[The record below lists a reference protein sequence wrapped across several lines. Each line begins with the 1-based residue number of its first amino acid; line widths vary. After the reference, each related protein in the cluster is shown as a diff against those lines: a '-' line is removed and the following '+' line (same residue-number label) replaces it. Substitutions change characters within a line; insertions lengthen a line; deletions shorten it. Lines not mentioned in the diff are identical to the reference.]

1 MDIMKKLLVLLLVLS
16 SLFIEACSSAAKDI
30 HFRSRLPTQEAPL
43 VKMPTDFKI
52 GLDADVENTRFNFQ
66 PTNNLVANYNLDNDS
81 NYFSNPS
88 FINGIDIDLNLR
100 KMYEM
105 LYVKT
110 SLSVDYAELQF
121 NPGPLIKLEEPWFLN
136 LNLGFYKTA
145 AFISTGTEGCTF
157 FCSSSDRSSDL
168 LKEQNIQT
176 SQSGTEK
183 KIGAQVGY
191 RFSDSAIL
199 MLSYQ
204 WMDYQVIASVTK
216 AGSPDLYLNEKYYAS
231 GYGLGYYFISRTEA
245 ILGLSVDQ
253 VAMNFR
259 NQLNSQVV
267 GGFHLVLEF

>member
-1 MDIMKKLLVLLLVLS
+1 MKSLLVLILALG
-16 SLFIEACSSAAKDI
+16 SLFIQGCSSAAKDI

-66 PTNNLVANYNLDNDS
+66 PTNNLVTNYNLDNDRI
-81 NYFSNPS
+81 YFSDTS
-88 FINGIDIDLNLR
+88 TYVNGIDIDLNLR
-100 KMYEM
+100 KMYES
-105 LYVKT
+105 LYVKA

-121 NPGPLIKLEEPWFLN
+121 NPGPLLKLEEPWFVN

-145 AFISTGTEGCTF
+145 AFVSTGTEGCTF
-157 FCSSSDRSSDL
+157 FCTSSDRSSDL

-176 SQSGTEK
+176 SQSGSEK
-183 KIGAQVGY
+183 KIGGQVGY
-191 RFSDSAIL
+191 RFSDSAIVT
-199 MLSYQ
+199 LSYQ
-204 WMDYQVIASVTK
+204 WMDYQVSASVTK
-216 AGSPDLYLNEKYYAS
+216 AGSPDLRLEEKYYAS

-245 ILGLSVDQ
+245 TLGFSVDQ

-267 GGFHLVLEF
+267 GGFHLVLGF